1 MPAPKGI
8 LAAEAPAG
16 GGGGIVSFNR
26 DLLLRPASGRPRGSL
41 ALKRRRS
48 VNPDGAEHLMIEGDN
63 LEVLK
68 ILRKSHRGSVSVI
81 YIDPPYNT
89 MKERMYSDKGSH
101 ESWVRMMYPRL
112 HMARRLL
119 SDRGV
124 MFVSIGIDEVH
135 HLRLMLDDV
144 FGEENMISEVVWN
157 SKYTVSNDKKFISTQ
172 HEYVLVYARDKGR
185 ARFNLLP
192 RTEKADGAYR
202 NPDGDPR
209 GRWKATPLHAKSG
222 KRNVRYVFTGVKR
235 YDGGR
240 VPPFAWS
247 APAGRF
253 PRYSVES
260 LRRLDR
266 DGRITRGKDGAGTP
280 NVKTF
285 LSEVKGGMVAG
296 SLWGH
301 DEVGHTHQANEEL
314 SRLVGKGVFDN
325 PKPVGL
331 IKRAIQLAAAADGGD
346 VVLDFFAGSGTTAH
360 AVLDLNAEDGGN
372 RKFVCVQDPVPAN
385 RGGFKTIADIARRR
399 VAAAMRGMEGAGGRG
414 CGFKYYV
421 LE

>member
-1 MPAPKGI
+1 MPAPKGV
-8 LAAEAPAG
+8 LAAVAPAG
-16 GGGGIVSFNR
+16 GSGIVSFNR
-26 DLLLRPASGRPRGSL
+26 DLLLRPASGRPRGIL
-41 ALKRRRS
+41 AFKRRKS

-68 ILRKSHRGSVSVI
+68 ILDKSQGGSVSVI

-89 MKERMYSDKGSH
+89 MKGRMYSDKSSH
-101 ESWVRMMYPRL
+101 AGWVRMMYPRL
-112 HMARRLL
+112 YMARRLL

-124 MFVSIGIDEVH
+124 MFVSIGTDEVH
-135 HLRLMLDDV
+135 HLRLMLDDI

-157 SKYTVSNDKKFISTQ
+157 SKYTVSNDSKFISTQ
-172 HEYVLVYARDKGR
+172 HEYVLVYAKDKGR

-192 RTEKADGAYR
+192 RTEKANGAYR

-222 KRNVRYVFTGVKR
+222 RKNIRYVFTMVKR

-253 PRYSVES
+253 PRYSAES
-260 LRRLDR
+260 LRRLEG
-266 DGRITRGKDGAGTP
+266 DGRITRGRDGTGTP
-280 NVKTF
+280 SVKTF
-285 LSEVKGGMVAG
+285 LGEVKNGIVAG

-325 PKPVGL
+325 PKPLGL
-331 IKRAIQLAAAADGGD
+331 IKRIIRLAAAPDRGD

-360 AVLDLNAEDGGN
+360 AVLDLNAGDGGN
-372 RKFVCVQDPVPAN
+372 RRFVCIQDPVPAN
-385 RGGFKTIADIARRR
+385 RGGCRTIADIARRR
-399 VAAAMRGMEGAGGRG
+399 VAAAIRGMDGAGGRG
-414 CGFKYYV
+414 CGFRSYA